1 MCLAFLCDVDYKE
14 EFACD
19 VDLSV
24 FSQFIKNKGGNSDA
38 RVTVEYKGAALHN
51 AMMIPLDFFSIDLRK
66 RLVNKVRLFKGYR
79 MIGL

>member
-1 MCLAFLCDVDYKE
+1 MSTIKKSLPVMLTCPC
-14 EFACD
+14 
-19 VDLSV
+19 
-24 FSQFIKNKGGNSDA
+24 SQFIKNKGGNSDA